1 MMVTT
6 MAEATTTPEV
16 QNDIPIRV
24 VVGLGN
30 PGLHYANT
38 RHNIGFMVV
47 DRLLTVVGGR
57 WEEGLVSD
65 VAVIGLSPADI
76 ILVKP
81 KTFMNHSGQAIKDL
95 QKENSFVPAQVLVVF
110 DDFNLPFSK
119 VRLRRGG
126 SDGGHNGLASVIEA
140 MRTDAVP
147 RLRLGI
153 GKTGDGD
160 DINFVLNEFPHDAPV
175 DALVERGC
183 RAIKSCVNDG
193 LDAAMNRFN
202 GCPLL

>member
-1 MMVTT
+1 

-30 PGLHYANT
+30 PGSHYANT

-140 MRTDAVP
+140 MGTDAVP